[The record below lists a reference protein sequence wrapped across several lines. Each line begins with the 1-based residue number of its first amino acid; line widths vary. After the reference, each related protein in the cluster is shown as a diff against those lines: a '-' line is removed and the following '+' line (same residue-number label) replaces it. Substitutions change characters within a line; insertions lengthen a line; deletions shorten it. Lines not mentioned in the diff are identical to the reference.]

1 MKHTLTL
8 LASVAAVV
16 GSTAVAVNV
25 HRAEI
30 QHQLVLDTKAAA
42 VHAQQITAEQAQ
54 AHQNALKLQQ
64 DDATITKLQDQCKNG
79 VLAYNLLTTSQIK
92 LHAVVKPD
100 CSL

>member
-1 MKHTLTL
+1 MKHTLTI

-25 HRAEI
+25 HRTAI

-42 VHAQQITAEQAQ
+42 VQAQQVAQ

-64 DDATITKLQDQCKNG
+64 DEATITKLQDQCKNG
-79 VLAYNLLTTSQIK
+79 VLAYNLLTASQIK

-100 CSL
+100 CNL